1 VRHQAFAPLLLAAVA
16 ILVIGAG
23 PAWAREYASD
33 PAPGIEEQVGAVL
46 PTDLTFK
53 DEDGLTVEL
62 RKLITRPTLL
72 TLVYFRCPS
81 ICSPLMHEV
90 AATLD
95 MMDLRPGQ
103 DYDLI
108 TVSFDDREGPEL
120 ARQAKKNLL
129 SRMKRPIDPDSWRFL
144 TGDAANITVLAD
156 TVGFRFHKDGKG
168 DFVHA
173 ATVVFVDKDGQVV
186 RYLGGLKLLPA
197 DVELAIVDT
206 MEGRSRSIMQRIQ
219 KLCFAYDPD
228 GKTYVFQVNRIVL
241 FVTLLA
247 VGLFV
252 AYLLIRPKKK
262 RPELSPGE
270 DAAPSAPQRSTP

>member
-1 VRHQAFAPLLLAAVA
+1 VRHLASALLLLVVA
-16 ILVIGAG
+16 TTLVAGAG
-23 PAWAREYASD
+23 PAWAREYAND
-33 PAPGIEEQVGAVL
+33 PQPGIEENVGGVI

-53 DEDGLTVEL
+53 DENGLTVNLREL
-62 RKLITRPTLL
+62 IQRPTML

-81 ICSPLMHEV
+81 ICSPLMHEL
-90 AATLD
+90 AATIDKLD
-95 MMDLRPGQ
+95 MRPGE

-129 SRMKRPIDPDSWRFL
+129 SRMKREMAPEHWRFL

-156 TVGFRFHKDGKG
+156 TIGFRFRKDDKG

-173 ATVVFVDKDGQVV
+173 ATVAFVDKDGRIG

-206 MEGRSRSIMQRIQ
+206 MEGRSRSIIQRIQ
-219 KLCFAYDPD
+219 KLCFAYDPE

-247 VGLFV
+247 VAIFLAF
-252 AYLLIRPKKK
+252 LLLRRPKRK
-262 RPELSPGE
+262 REQAEKADGAS
-270 DAAPSAPQRSTP
+270 SAPVRHTP

>member
-1 VRHQAFAPLLLAAVA
+1 MRHLASALLVLVAATT
-16 ILVIGAG
+16 LVVGAG
-23 PAWAREYASD
+23 SAWAREYAND
-33 PAPGIEEQVGAVL
+33 PQPGIEENVGGTI

-53 DEDGLTVEL
+53 DENGLTVNLREL
-62 RKLITRPTLL
+62 IQRPTML

-81 ICSPLMHEV
+81 ICSPLMHEL
-90 AATLD
+90 AATVDKID
-95 MMDLRPGQ
+95 MKPGE

-120 ARQAKKNLL
+120 ARQARKNLL
-129 SRMKRPIDPDSWRFL
+129 SRMKREMAPEHWRFL

-156 TVGFRFHKDGKG
+156 VIGFRFRKEKD

-173 ATVVFVDKDGQVV
+173 ATVAFVDEDGQIR

-206 MEGRSRSIMQRIQ
+206 MEGRSRSIIQRIQ
-219 KLCFAYDPD
+219 KLCFAYDPE
-228 GKTYVFQVNRIVL
+228 GKTYVLQVNRIVL

-247 VGLFV
+247 VAIFLAF
-252 AYLLIRPKKK
+252 LLLRRPKRK
-262 RPELSPGE
+262 REEGE
-270 DAAPSAPQRSTP
+270 KADGASSAPVRHTP

>member
-1 VRHQAFAPLLLAAVA
+1 MRHLASALLLLVAATTLVA
-16 ILVIGAG
+16 GAKS
-23 PAWAREYASD
+23 AWAREYAND
-33 PAPGIEEQVGAVL
+33 PQPGIEENVGGTI

-53 DEDGLTVEL
+53 DENGLTVNLREL
-62 RKLITRPTLL
+62 IQRPTML

-81 ICSPLMHEV
+81 ICSPLMHEL
-90 AATLD
+90 AATVDKLD
-95 MMDLRPGQ
+95 MRPGE

-129 SRMKRPIDPDSWRFL
+129 SRMKREMAPEHWRFL

-156 TVGFRFHKDGKG
+156 VIGFRFRKEKE

-173 ATVVFVDKDGQVV
+173 ATVAFVDKDGQIR

-206 MEGRSRSIMQRIQ
+206 MEGRSRSIIQRIQ
-219 KLCFAYDPD
+219 KLCFAYDPE

-247 VGLFV
+247 VAIFLAF
-252 AYLLIRPKKK
+252 LLLRRPKHK
-262 RPELSPGE
+262 REQAGKADGAS
-270 DAAPSAPQRSTP
+270 SAPVRHTP